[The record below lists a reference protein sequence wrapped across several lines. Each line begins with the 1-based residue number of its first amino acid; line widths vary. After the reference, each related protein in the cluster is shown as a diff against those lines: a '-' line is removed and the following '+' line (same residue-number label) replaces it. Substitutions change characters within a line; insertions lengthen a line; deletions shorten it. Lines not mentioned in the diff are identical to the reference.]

1 MIINEKQKA
10 REKGRKLFLPTP
22 FFCANVRFH
31 LVDES
36 IRGWK
41 TDQKKCFQGS
51 LLGISSCLA
60 NQGGWYN
67 SISSRWP
74 PIKGDEWEPFNGPSV
89 NLHPRLSSPLFNP
102 FHHHPWNKEHSS
114 PLPRHLLSLTRVND
128 APTLPPP
135 PRWNLSL
142 NSVIFLAASPL
153 NPRATSRVSR
163 DSATRLCYSSTR
175 ENKEPPLED
184 FKERI
189 YRVLGLLFAPEIVFH
204 ALFFFS
210 LVQVSM
216 CCFEREDIE
225 FLPRDSFSNR
235 KFDLNLGFEIFVF
248 PLNGKRAGRLV

>member
-1 MIINEKQKA
+1 M
-10 REKGRKLFLPTP
+10 
-22 FFCANVRFH
+22 
-31 LVDES
+31 DES

-135 PRWNLSL
+135 PLHDETCPW
-142 NSVIFLAASPL
+142 IP
-153 NPRATSRVSR
+153 
-163 DSATRLCYSSTR
+163 SS
-175 ENKEPPLED
+175 
-184 FKERI
+184 
-189 YRVLGLLFAPEIVFH
+189 
-204 ALFFFS
+204 FS
-210 LVQVSM
+210 LHLLSTLGRLLVSLVTPRRAYVIRQP
-216 CCFEREDIE
+216 ERTKSPPSRILRNVSIE
-225 FLPRDSFSNR
+225 FWACFSLQRLFSMLSSFSRSFKYRCVVSNGR
-235 KFDLNLGFEIFVF
+235 ISNFCHAIPSQIANLISIWASRYSFFHWMENV
-248 PLNGKRAGRLV
+248 RDD